1 MTKILYKWLPI
12 IFGCHCRKDRSFHYK
27 EIKFPI
33 CARCTGELIGMLL
46 CGFSYIFFQPKLYI
60 IFFLMIPMLIDG
72 FVQAFTSYES
82 NNIRRVITGILFG
95 YAFLYLII
103 SSTVFTYQLGK
114 IFKAKYLTSI
124 I

>member
-1 MTKILYKWLPI
+1 
-12 IFGCHCRKDRSFHYK
+12 
-27 EIKFPI
+27 
-33 CARCTGELIGMLL
+33 MLL